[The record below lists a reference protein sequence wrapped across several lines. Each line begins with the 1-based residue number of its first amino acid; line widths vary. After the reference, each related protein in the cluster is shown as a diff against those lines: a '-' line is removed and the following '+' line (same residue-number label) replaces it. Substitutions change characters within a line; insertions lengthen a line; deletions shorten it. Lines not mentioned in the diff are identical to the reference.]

1 MKTFIKA
8 CSLFAVALLFT
19 ACSSAPTLQEQLIGA
34 WEADF
39 PGVGPITLIYSETEI
54 TAEGFGI
61 SFPYTLEGD
70 KVSFEA
76 PGQGLTVSTI
86 VIDGDTMTQT
96 NEADGQAVELKRK
109 N

>member
-1 MKTFIKA
+1 MKTFLKA
-8 CSLFAVALLFT
+8 CSLLAVALLFT
-19 ACSSAPTLQEQLIGA
+19 ACSSAPTLQDQLLGS

-39 PGVGPITLIYSETEI
+39 PGVGPITLVYSETEI

-61 SFPYTLEGD
+61 SFPYTLEGN

-76 PGQGLTVSTI
+76 PGQGLTTSTV

-96 NEADGQAVELKRK
+96 NEADGQSVVMKRK
-109 N
+109 S